1 MSKLKK
7 FAIVLGIGSG
17 LWIAMPFVTPFNTG
31 NPFFD
36 LGAQLFQVG
45 QAWAIFGVIALVSK
59 IRNRSKAK
67 ALEKKQEI

>member
-7 FAIVLGIGSG
+7 FAIVLGIGSV
-17 LWIAMPFVTPFNTG
+17 LWIAMPFFTPFNTG

-36 LGAQLFQVG
+36 LGSQLTHVV

-59 IRNRSKAK
+59 IRNRRKN
-67 ALEKKQEI
+67 KQVKQLA